1 MDIRLGYNHLIYSIL
16 ISRYL
21 VMIFKIVIPAYFNI
35 LDITA
40 KYLNSDSEYP
50 VFSVHLVYSV
60 LISKIEIC

>member
-1 MDIRLGYNHLIYSIL
+1 MDIRLGYKHLIYSIL

-40 KYLNSDSEYP
+40 KYINIDSEYP
-50 VFSVHLVYSV
+50 FISVDLVYSV
-60 LISKIEIC
+60 FISKIEIC